1 MSKKKKLHVIGT
13 RVGGNLSR
21 AVYLAPP
28 PRFLMLIFFSSPSF
42 EHPSYKIILDLNH
55 KISPINLFSV
65 SEKKK
70 LIGTGVGGNLF
81 RAV

>member
-1 MSKKKKLHVIGT
+1 
-13 RVGGNLSR
+13 
-21 AVYLAPP
+21 
-28 PRFLMLIFFSSPSF
+28 MLIFFSSPSF
-42 EHPSYKIILDLNH
+42 EQPLYKIILDLNH

-70 LIGTGVGGNLF
+70 LIGTRVGGNVS

>member
-1 MSKKKKLHVIGT
+1 MPEKKKLHVIGT
-13 RVGGNLSR
+13 RVGVTCPGRFIL
-21 AVYLAPP
+21 PP
-28 PRFLMLIFFSSPSF
+28 TRFFDVDFFSSLSL
-42 EHPSYKIILDLNH
+42 EQPSYKIILDLNH

-70 LIGTGVGGNLF
+70 LIGTVVGGNLS

>member
-1 MSKKKKLHVIGT
+1 MSEKKKLHVIGT
-13 RVGGNLSR
+13 RVGVTCPG
-21 AVYLAPP
+21 
-28 PRFLMLIFFSSPSF
+28 RFMMLILFSSSSF

-70 LIGTGVGGNLF
+70 LIGTGVGGNLS

>member
-1 MSKKKKLHVIGT
+1 MSEKKKLHVIGT

-21 AVYLAPP
+21 AVYLAPHQV
-28 PRFLMLIFFSSPSF
+28 FDVDFFSSLSL
-42 EHPSYKIILDLNH
+42 EQPSYKIILDLNH

-70 LIGTGVGGNLF
+70 LIGTVVGGNLS

>member
-1 MSKKKKLHVIGT
+1 M
-13 RVGGNLSR
+13 
-21 AVYLAPP
+21 PP

-42 EHPSYKIILDLNH
+42 EPPSYKIILDLNH

-70 LIGTGVGGNLF
+70 LNGTGVGGKLS
-81 RAV
+81 RAVYLAPHPGF